1 MSKESFFAHRYAT
14 QSVIVLFAILLFVVV
29 YWVCGTIPVNAGTG
43 WDGSIYLNYIERL
56 ARGESI
62 HGDPYRLMRMPGFGP
77 LIGGAALGLSP
88 TYFLTFQMLLNGLV
102 VSMGL
107 ALFYSALVNIGC
119 KRTPALISTGLLMLT
134 WPVLVMPVYYP
145 LLSDHAALALSC
157 TALWLW
163 SKSLRVWLLGLCV
176 LSVWVLPGL
185 FLLPFILLCFPFK
198 NHAGKDE
205 GCQSAKVLS
214 VSIFAASG
222 IIAAALLLKYLL
234 RFSVEEIAVH
244 AVDKNGQTALTE
256 LLPLTYV
263 GAILCVLYVAW
274 IYSRLSVDRSVW
286 SALSIKWLCVSLVVL
301 ASTFVWVY
309 LSFDWSVGFAGPPLT
324 KFMTFQSLAAPFK
337 PLVAHFYAFGP
348 VIILSLWS
356 LYRWSVKQE
365 RNLPRALVVVLA
377 AYLPFL
383 LFGSESR
390 QWIGVLPVSGA
401 VFAMSVFS
409 LGLRIWSVIYAV
421 LLIAP
426 FMFLQS
432 NNAQALVQGLSYQ
445 SGEWQYYFSRQGPW
459 MSASTYLSVA
469 ELLLVFVLVAILIER
484 FNKRGVK
491 SCVKR

>member
-1 MSKESFFAHRYAT
+1 MSKESLFAHRYTT
-14 QSVIVLFAILLFVVV
+14 QSMIVLFAILLFVVV
-29 YWVCGTIPVNAGTG
+29 YWVCGTIAVNAGTG

-56 ARGESI
+56 ARGEAI

-107 ALFYSALVNIGC
+107 ALFYSALMNIGC
-119 KRTPALISTGLLMLT
+119 ERKSALMSTGLLMLT

-145 LLSDHAALALSC
+145 ILSDHAAIALSC

-163 SKSLRVWLLGLCV
+163 SKSLRVWLSGLCV

-185 FLLPFILLCFPFK
+185 FLLPLVLLCFPFK
-198 NHAGKDE
+198 QHASKDE

-214 VSIFAASG
+214 VRIFAVSG
-222 IIAAALLLKYLL
+222 VIAAALLLKHLL
-234 RFSVEEIAVH
+234 RFSVEKIAVH

-256 LLPLTYV
+256 WLPLTYV
-263 GAILCVLYVAW
+263 AAILCVLYVAW
-274 IYSRLSVDRSVW
+274 IYSRLIVDRSVW
-286 SALSIKWLCVSLVVL
+286 SALNIKWLCVSLVVL

-324 KFMTFQSLAAPFK
+324 KFMTLQSLAAPFK

-348 VIILSLWS
+348 VIVLSLWS
-356 LYRWSVKQE
+356 LYRWSIKRE
-365 RNLPRALVVVLA
+365 RSVPRALIVVLA

-390 QWIGVLPVSGA
+390 QWIGVLPVSA
-401 VFAMSVFS
+401 AIFAMSGFS
-409 LGLRIWSVIYAV
+409 FGLRIWSVIYAA
-421 LLIAP
+421 LLITP
-426 FMFLQS
+426 LMFLQS
-432 NNAQALVQGLSYQ
+432 NNAQALAQGLSYQ
-445 SGEWQYYFSRQGPW
+445 SGEWQYYFGRQGPW
-459 MSASTYLSVA
+459 MSASLYLSVA
-469 ELLLVFVLVAILIER
+469 ALLLVFVLVAMLIQR
-484 FNKRGVK
+484 FSKQGVK
-491 SCVKR
+491 

>member
-1 MSKESFFAHRYAT
+1 MSNKSFHAHRYTT
-14 QSVIVLFAILLFVVV
+14 QFVIVLLAILLFIMV

-56 ARGESI
+56 SRGEAI

-77 LIGGAALGLSP
+77 LIGGAAFGLSP
-88 TYFLTFQMLLNGLV
+88 TYFLTFQMLLNGCV

-107 ALFYSALVNIGC
+107 ALFYSALMNIGC
-119 KRTPALISTGLLMLT
+119 ERKSALISTGLLMLT

-145 LLSDHAALALSC
+145 ILSDHAAISLSC

-185 FLLPFILLCFPFK
+185 FLLPFVLLCFPFK

-222 IIAAALLLKYLL
+222 IIAAALLLKHLL

-263 GAILCVLYVAW
+263 AAILCVLYVAW
-274 IYSRLSVDRSVW
+274 IYSRLIIDRSVW
-286 SALSIKWLCVSLVVL
+286 SALNIKWLCVSLVVI

-337 PLVAHFYAFGP
+337 PLLAHFYAFGP
-348 VIILSLWS
+348 VIILSLWG
-356 LYRWSVKQE
+356 LYRWSIKQE

-390 QWIGVLPVSGA
+390 QWIGVLPVSA
-401 VFAMSVFS
+401 AIFAMSFFS
-409 LGLRIWSVIYAV
+409 FGLRIWSVIYAV
-421 LLIAP
+421 FLMAP

-432 NNAQALVQGLSYQ
+432 NNAQALIQGLSYQ
-445 SGEWQYYFSRQGPW
+445 SGEWQYYFGRQGPW
-459 MSASTYLSVA
+459 MSVSTYLSVA
-469 ELLLVFVLVAILIER
+469 ELLLVFVLVAILIEL

-491 SCVKR
+491 